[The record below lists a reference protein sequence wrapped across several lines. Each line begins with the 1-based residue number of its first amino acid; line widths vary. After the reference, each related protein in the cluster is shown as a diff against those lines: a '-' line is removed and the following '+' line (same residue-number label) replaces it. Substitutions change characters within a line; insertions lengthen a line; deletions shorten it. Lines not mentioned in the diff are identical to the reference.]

1 MYLCEERRKKPASKS
16 RASGCEST
24 ASATSRDVVVG
35 QKWCKFCEEREGW
48 RVGRCKEGLD
58 GGGGGFVDGGWRC
71 SENSAASSA
80 SSFAL
85 ASRSLWRGAWTLAW
99 KLHGFVHLCVAPP
112 HGLAFFQPLECI
124 LGNGMGRSQL
134 TGRPVRVWRRDEKK
148 GERSTKGK
156 RLWKGVLY
164 RLPSARNSKIQSFLQ
179 TGDYAV
185 TTDFAPTVQ
194 SKRKA
199 RKNSTR
205 GTHSTEIIIVIS
217 GPLLIRFGYSILDQN
232 SKCRCP
238 KTPIARLP
246 GLRWITK
253 ISIINTCSSA
263 QKETAECSGCSVS
276 NSLSILN
283 TRFASC

>member
-1 MYLCEERRKKPASKS
+1 MKRRGK
-16 RASGCEST
+16 
-24 ASATSRDVVVG
+24 G
-35 QKWCKFCEEREGW
+35 QQEAND
-48 RVGRCKEGLD
+48 VGR
-58 GGGGGFVDGGWRC
+58 GFYTG
-71 SENSAASSA
+71 S
-80 SSFAL
+80 
-85 ASRSLWRGAWTLAW
+85 
-99 KLHGFVHLCVAPP
+99 PM
-112 HGLAFFQPLECI
+112 LEI
-124 LGNGMGRSQL
+124 LKYKVFY
-134 TGRPVRVWRRDEKK
+134 RP
-148 GERSTKGK
+148 
-156 RLWKGVLY
+156 
-164 RLPSARNSKIQSFLQ
+164 
-179 TGDYAV
+179 GDYAV

-217 GPLLIRFGYSILDQN
+217 GPLLIRFGYAILNQK